1 MKTTV
6 NLTVECDSPE
16 QAHYFEAFVA
26 SQVTLKDYRIVSDT
40 KELYDKDPVFRAIS
54 KGLKDAKKIRND
66 YINEHN
72 DRYSQ

>member
-16 QAHYFEAFVA
+16 QAHYFEIEVRKM
-26 SQVTLKDYRIVSDT
+26 VKVKDCRIVSDT
-40 KELYDKDPVFRAIS
+40 KELYEDDPVFRAIS

-72 DRYSQ
+72 LKYK

>member
-16 QAHYFEAFVA
+16 QAHYFEIEVRKM
-26 SQVTLKDYRIVSDT
+26 VKVKDCRIVSDT
-40 KELYDKDPVFRAIS
+40 KELYDEDPIFRIIS
-54 KGLKDAKKIRND
+54 KGFRDAKKIRND

-72 DRYSQ
+72 DRYS

>member
-16 QAHYFEAFVA
+16 QAHYFEIKVRKM
-26 SQVTLKDYRIVSDT
+26 VKVKDCRILSDIR
-40 KELYDKDPVFRAIS
+40 KLYKDDNSFKKIN
-54 KGLKDAKKIRND
+54 DAYKKARKIRND

-72 DRYSQ
+72 DRYS